1 MNTITLTIA
10 ATPANLKKLAQAFGE
25 SIDAVIGAE
34 DVPVT
39 QYQDKLRTPEGSEMK
54 PGEIRPEDP
63 QPKDPA
69 AEEAV
74 AQAPEPEKLEVTKTE
89 VRQKA
94 LELTKAG
101 QTAKVE
107 EVFGRFGAK
116 KFTQLKESDY
126 AEVLKALEAVS

>member
-10 ATPANLKKLAQAFGE
+10 ATPSNLMKLAQAFGD
-25 SIDAVIGAE
+25 SIDGILGAE

-39 QYQDKLRTPEGSEMK
+39 QYQDKVRTPEGSETK
-54 PGEIRPEDP
+54 PGRI
-63 QPKDPA
+63 QPKDPE
-69 AEEAV
+69 AE
-74 AQAPEPEKLEVTKTE
+74 QALADPEPEKPAVTKTA

-101 QTAKVE
+101 ETAKVE
-107 EVFGRFGAK
+107 EVFARFGAK

-126 AEVLKALEAVS
+126 ADVLEALEAVS

>member
-10 ATPANLKKLAQAFGE
+10 ATPSNLMKLAQAFGD

-39 QYQDKLRTPEGSEMK
+39 QYQDKLRTPEGSETK
-54 PGEIRPEDP
+54 PGRI
-63 QPKDPA
+63 QPKDPE
-69 AEEAV
+69 AE
-74 AQAPEPEKLEVTKTE
+74 QALADPEPEKPAVTKTD

-101 QTAKVE
+101 ETAKVE
-107 EVFGRFGAK
+107 EVFARFGAK

-126 AEVLKALEAVS
+126 ADVLEALEAVS

>member
-10 ATPANLKKLAQAFGE
+10 ATPANLMKLAQAFGD

-39 QYQDKLRTPEGSEMK
+39 QYQDKLRTPEGSETK
-54 PGEIRPEDP
+54 PGEIR
-63 QPKDPA
+63 PKDPA

-74 AQAPEPEKLEVTKTE
+74 AQSIEDAQQSSREVTKTE

>member
-10 ATPANLKKLAQAFGE
+10 ATPANLMKLAQAFGD

-39 QYQDKLRTPEGSEMK
+39 KYQDKLRTPDGSETK

-74 AQAPEPEKLEVTKTE
+74 AQAPEMPEVTKTD

-126 AEVLKALEAVS
+126 AQVLEALEAVS

>member
-10 ATPANLKKLAQAFGE
+10 ATPANLMKLAQAFGD
-25 SIDAVIGAE
+25 SIDGILGAE

-39 QYQDKLRTPEGSEMK
+39 QYQDKLQTPEGSETK
-54 PGEIRPEDP
+54 PGRI
-63 QPKDPA
+63 QPKDPE
-69 AEEAV
+69 AE
-74 AQAPEPEKLEVTKTE
+74 QALADPVPEKPAVTKTD

-101 QTAKVE
+101 ETAKVE
-107 EVFGRFGAK
+107 EVFARFGAK

-126 AEVLKALEAVS
+126 ADVLEALEAVS